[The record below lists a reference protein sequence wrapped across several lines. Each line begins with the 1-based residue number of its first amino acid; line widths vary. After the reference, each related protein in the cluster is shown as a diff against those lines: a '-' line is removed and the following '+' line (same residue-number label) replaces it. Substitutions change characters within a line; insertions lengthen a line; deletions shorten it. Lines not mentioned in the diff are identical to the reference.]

1 LLIGTLAVLGITHCL
16 PKSRRLRRDTD

>member
-1 LLIGTLAVLGITHCL
+1 LLIGSLAVLGITHCL